1 MSLFK
6 QTSEN
11 SDSDSSNQVLV
22 RNGLLGLLLLGVLYL
37 FYNQFGQNKK
47 TDLQVSQIQMNAEEI
62 KMINT
67 DLERL
72 RDDIKDNR
80 VNIQEKQKKIDE
92 LQTKLEKVATEQSE
106 KNDQERATMMALLKK
121 QIAQL
126 SVDKAK
132 LQAQMTKTIGEY
144 EVRIANFQKILQEKD
159 SIISYQKNT
168 IQDLESTVAIKKAE
182 FNELQGELK
191 QTDEI
196 LEILDNKI
204 HVTVTNVGF
213 YANGFDDADNELSD
227 TKNKKDVAEMGIYY
241 ALSRK
246 LKSNERLITELTLP
260 NNAIVGKR
268 EFNSKDIENIEKL
281 SDKNGVDRPLSIR
294 VQKGSFDVPMKV
306 NFYIKVGSGEKRT
319 FLIDSK
325 LITDLKAKQVY

>member
-6 QTSEN
+6 KTSEN
-11 SDSDSSNQVLV
+11 SDSDSSNQVLL

-80 VNIQEKQKKIDE
+80 NNIQEKQKKIDE
-92 LQTKLEKVATEQSE
+92 LQTKLEKISTEQTA
-106 KNDQERATMMALLKK
+106 KNEEERATMMALLKK

-196 LEILDNKI
+196 LDILDNKI

-246 LKSNERLITELTLP
+246 LKSNERLITELSLP

-268 EFNSKDIENIEKL
+268 EFNSKDIENIEKQ
-281 SDKNGVDRPLSIR
+281 SDKSGVDRPLSIR

>member
-6 QTSEN
+6 KTSEN

-80 VNIQEKQKKIDE
+80 TNIQEKQKKIDE

-159 SIISYQKNT
+159 SIISYQKGT

-196 LEILDNKI
+196 LDILDNKI

-213 YANGFDDADNELSD
+213 YANGFDDADNELAD

-294 VQKGSFDVPMKV
+294 VQKGSFDVPMKL